1 MVGNREEYSA
11 TTLIDMFAKT
21 REMTEFGT
29 TATAL
34 GEPSQC
40 ILALI
45 EGAVDLI
52 NWSSCMMFMLPRH
65 VA

>member
-1 MVGNREEYSA
+1 MVGNREESA

-21 REMTEFGT
+21 REITEFGT
-29 TATAL
+29 TVTTR
-34 GEPSQC
+34 GEPSHC
-40 ILALI
+40 ILVLI